1 MSEYVIIIYDQI
13 GIQEIIPTGIIENDE
28 WDDDEEEP
36 LELVNQLRDKLVSL
50 PYETNPLPSGGMGL
64 GSAIISTRDSI
75 EYDKDVMEDF
85 LNREYEKGYIHP
97 SIKAALESGGQ
108 EQ

>member
-28 WDDDEEEP
+28 WDDDEEDP
-36 LELVNQLRDKLVSL
+36 LGQVVQLRDKLVKL
-50 PYETNPLPSGGMGL
+50 PYETNPLPSGGMGH
-64 GSAIISTRDSI
+64 GIAVIGTRW
-75 EYDKDVMEDF
+75 ELERNKDTIEDF

-97 SIKAALESGGQ
+97 SIKAALEG
-108 EQ
+108 

>member
-1 MSEYVIIIYDQI
+1 MSEYVIIIYDQV

-36 LELVNQLRDKLVSL
+36 LELVNQLRDKLVRL

-64 GSAIISTRDSI
+64 GSAIISTRSELERNKGTI
-75 EYDKDVMEDF
+75 EDF

-97 SIKAALESGGQ
+97 SIKAALEG
-108 EQ
+108 